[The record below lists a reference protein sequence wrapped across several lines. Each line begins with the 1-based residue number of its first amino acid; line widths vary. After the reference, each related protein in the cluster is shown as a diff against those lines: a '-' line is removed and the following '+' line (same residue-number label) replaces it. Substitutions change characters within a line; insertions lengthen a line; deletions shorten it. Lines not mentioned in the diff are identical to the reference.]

1 MVAVVGNLVE
11 EGGAVGIHFHK
22 PFKPPACLIEDVG
35 HTVAALVAGGVV
47 VVAPHFWST
56 EIGKHH
62 FVGGIGRGGYIL
74 QIVARIVPASY
85 HIDFLTATGG
95 VKHYYAVVGVAT
107 VFEKRIIATAVLAHV
122 IKWYFLAVGIH
133 IVADAKLARLYIA
146 HFYNIGAGGGDF
158 GEIEPCSCL
167 ERTACSDVF
176 HGFELHAAPSVGVY
190 HFKCLHGMLFKHHH
204 HSHFLV
210 VGEIT
215 HLVYSYPRLRGSD
228 KARQREGKK
237 QE

>member
-74 QIVARIVPASY
+74 QIVARIVPTSH
-85 HIDFLTATGG
+85 HIDFLAATCRM
-95 VKHYYAVVGVAT
+95 KHYYAIVGVAT
-107 VFEKRIIATAVLAHV
+107 VFEKRIIAAAVLAHV

-146 HFYNIGAGGGDF
+146 HFYNIDAGGGDF